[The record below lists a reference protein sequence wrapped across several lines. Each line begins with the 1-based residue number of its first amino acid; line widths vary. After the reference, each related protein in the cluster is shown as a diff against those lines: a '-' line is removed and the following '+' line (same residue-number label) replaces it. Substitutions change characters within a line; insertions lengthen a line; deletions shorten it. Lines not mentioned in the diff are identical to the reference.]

1 MTRKEDFQTQELI
14 IGASSLI
21 AQAYINN
28 RLQSDNTKIIAISR
42 TDAPEQFHL
51 SIHEGALTWITSNYE
66 PEHIQN
72 VCAELAQT
80 IPSLSRVIV
89 CNGTLHNDHIKPE
102 KQLKQLKTD
111 HFQHVMQVNT
121 LTPMLWLQGLQP
133 YFTSHQNATLTLFSA
148 RVGSIEDNQLG
159 GWYSYRA
166 SKAALNMMAKSFSVE
181 LSRRCPNIGILLFH
195 PGTTDTPLSKPFQT
209 NVPAGK
215 LFEPDFVAQQLADIL
230 CDSETLRPISY
241 LDWQG
246 KTIAW

>member
-1 MTRKEDFQTQELI
+1 MTQIEDFQTQELI
-14 IGASSLI
+14 IGASSQI
-21 AQAYINN
+21 AQAYILN
-28 RLQSDNTKIIAISR
+28 RLQLPNIKVIAISR
-42 TDAPEQFHL
+42 ANAPEQFNP
-51 SIHEGALTWITSNYE
+51 SIHQGSLTWLTSNYE

-72 VCAELAQT
+72 LCSELAQT
-80 IPSLSRVIV
+80 IPSLSRVII
-89 CNGTLHNDHIKPE
+89 CNGTLHNHHFKPE

-111 HFQHVMQVNT
+111 HFLHLMKVNA

-181 LSRRCPNIGILLFH
+181 LNRRFPNIGILLFH

-209 NVPAGK
+209 NVPTGK
-215 LFEPDFVAQQLADIL
+215 LFAPDFVAQQLTDIL
-230 CDSETLRPISY
+230 CDSETIRPISY

-246 KTIAW
+246 KTIPW